1 MQIEQLFDFLH
12 RSVSPFHAV
21 HTAAQL
27 LDAAGYTRLEE
38 AEYWNLE
45 PEHGYYVTRN
55 ESSIIAWRVP
65 AHAIGGWRIAASHS
79 DSPCF
84 RLRDHAELTGEYIRL
99 SAERYGGMIND
110 SWLDRPLSVA
120 GRVLVRREGGLEARL
135 VDLKRDVV
143 LIPRVAIHLNRET
156 NSGVKYDPARD
167 LVALY
172 AAGTGSGSFY
182 REVLKH

>member
-55 ESSIIAWRVP
+55 EVP
-65 AHAIGGWRIAASHS
+65 SLPGGCL
-79 DSPCF
+79 P
-84 RLRDHAELTGEYIRL
+84 T
-99 SAERYGGMIND
+99 
-110 SWLDRPLSVA
+110 PL
-120 GRVLVRREGGLEARL
+120 
-135 VDLKRDVV
+135 
-143 LIPRVAIHLNRET
+143 
-156 NSGVKYDPARD
+156 
-167 LVALY
+167 
-172 AAGTGSGSFY
+172 AAGALLPAIPTPPPGAS
-182 REVLKH
+182 RTPT

>member
-12 RSVSPFHAV
+12 QSVSPFHAV

-79 DSPCF
+79 DSPTWRIKNTNVNAAGCIK
-84 RLRDHAELTGEYIRL
+84 LNVEG
-99 SAERYGGMIND
+99 YGGMIM
-110 SWLDRPLSVA
+110 STWLDRPLS
-120 GRVLVRREGGLEARL
+120 
-135 VDLKRDVV
+135 
-143 LIPRVAIHLNRET
+143 
-156 NSGVKYDPARD
+156 
-167 LVALY
+167 
-172 AAGTGSGSFY
+172 AAGMKPPVRWKAAWWTWTVICWSSH
-182 REVLKH
+182 RWPSTWTAR

>member
-55 ESSIIAWRVP
+55 ESSIMP
-65 AHAIGGWRIAASHS
+65 GGCL
-79 DSPCF
+79 P
-84 RLRDHAELTGEYIRL
+84 T
-99 SAERYGGMIND
+99 
-110 SWLDRPLSVA
+110 PL
-120 GRVLVRREGGLEARL
+120 
-135 VDLKRDVV
+135 
-143 LIPRVAIHLNRET
+143 
-156 NSGVKYDPARD
+156 
-167 LVALY
+167 
-172 AAGTGSGSFY
+172 AAGALLPAIPTPPPGAS
-182 REVLKH
+182 RTLT

>member
-27 LDAAGYTRLEE
+27 LDAAGYIRLEE

-79 DSPCF
+79 PVSYT
-84 RLRDHAELTGEYIRL
+84 HLTL
-99 SAERYGGMIND
+99 
-110 SWLDRPLSVA
+110 P
-120 GRVLVRREGGLEARL
+120 
-135 VDLKRDVV
+135 
-143 LIPRVAIHLNRET
+143 T
-156 NSGVKYDPARD
+156 N
-167 LVALY
+167 
-172 AAGTGSGSFY
+172 
-182 REVLKH
+182 

>member
-79 DSPCF
+79 DSPTWRIKNTNVNAAGCIK
-84 RLRDHAELTGEYIRL
+84 LNVEG
-99 SAERYGGMIND
+99 YGGMIM
-110 SWLDRPLSVA
+110 ST
-120 GRVLVRREGGLEARL
+120 VRFPPPGVCWCGMKPPVRWKAAWSILTVICWSSHRWPSTWTAR
-135 VDLKRDVV
+135 
-143 LIPRVAIHLNRET
+143 
-156 NSGVKYDPARD
+156 
-167 LVALY
+167 
-172 AAGTGSGSFY
+172 
-182 REVLKH
+182 

>member
-55 ESSIIAWRVP
+55 ESSIIAWPRHWRL
-65 AHAIGGWRIAASHS
+65 AHCCQ
-79 DSPCF
+79 PF
-84 RLRDHAELTGEYIRL
+84 RLPHLAHQEHQRERCGLHQ
-99 SAERYGGMIND
+99 AERGRLRRND
-110 SWLDRPLSVA
+110 YVHLA
-120 GRVLVRREGGLEARL
+120 GPSALRRRAC
-135 VDLKRDVV
+135 
-143 LIPRVAIHLNRET
+143 
-156 NSGVKYDPARD
+156 
-167 LVALY
+167 
-172 AAGTGSGSFY
+172 AGAG
-182 REVLKH
+182 